1 MNLRKEELPEEESD
15 SRSEQFQNKAKIV
28 KPWPKRPSR
37 KMSGSRW
44 TSAVVFII
52 TVVIC
57 LGLYVSANLA
67 DWEKKISEPLVITA
81 GKEATPTIAATPTPS
96 YAEVVN
102 QVNQMTMDLRGRYG
116 FYVKRLDSGASYGL
130 KQQEVFPSASIIKL
144 PVIMALY
151 EDSEAGKVDL
161 ESKYTLKQ
169 ADKAGGAGTLAG
181 QANGSTWT
189 YRKLVELMGH
199 YSDNTAFG
207 VVRRLE
213 GDERVN
219 KTIKE
224 IGMNKTSLANFET
237 SPEDVGRLFDWM
249 YKGGLNLNDRN
260 EILGYITNTV
270 YEDRIPAGV
279 PKGIRVAHKVGT
291 DLGVYADGGIVF
303 AKRPFI
309 LVIMTED
316 ARDDE
321 ATKVVPQIAKAVWD
335 FENK

>member
-1 MNLRKEELPEEESD
+1 M
-15 SRSEQFQNKAKIV
+15 
-28 KPWPKRPSR
+28 
-37 KMSGSRW
+37 
-44 TSAVVFII
+44 VVFLV

-57 LGLYVSANLA
+57 LGLYISANLA
-67 DWEKKISEPLVITA
+67 EWEKKISEPLVITA
-81 GKEATPTIAATPTPS
+81 GKETVPTIASTPTPS
-96 YAEVVN
+96 YTEVVDK
-102 QVNQMTMDLRGRYG
+102 VDQMTKSLRGRYG
-116 FYVKRLDSGASYGL
+116 FYVRRLDSGLSYGL
-130 KQQEVFPSASIIKL
+130 KQGEVFPSASLMKL
-144 PVIMALY
+144 PVILALY
-151 EDSEAGKVDL
+151 EDAEAGKVDL
-161 ESKYTLKQ
+161 GAKYTLKQ
-169 ADKAGGAGTLAG
+169 ADKVAGAGTLAG

-224 IGMNKTSLANFET
+224 VGMNKTSLANFET
-237 SPEDVGRLFDWM
+237 SPEDIGKLFNWL
-249 YKGGLNLNDRN
+249 YKGGVSLADRN
-260 EILGYITNTV
+260 EILGFITKTV

-279 PKGIRVAHKVGT
+279 PQGTKVAHKVGT

-321 ATKVVPQIAKAVWD
+321 AKQTVPLIAKAVWD